1 MIYPTRRAVLL
12 AALGA
17 PLGLVLALLGGQ
29 LWLLG
34 LAWAAA
40 VVAALVADGF
50 LGANP
55 LAAEIGLEAPE
66 AYFLSRPASAEVTV
80 RFGRRAP
87 AWLELALETG
97 ERLTVEPAMVRAN
110 PVAGQ
115 ARGTFALEP

>member
-1 MIYPTRRAVLL
+1 MIYPTRRAVFL

-40 VVAALVADGF
+40 VVAALVADG
-50 LGANP
+50 LLAANP
-55 LAAEIGLEAPE
+55 LAAEIGLQAPE
-66 AYFLSRPASAEVTV
+66 TYFLGRAASAEVTV
-80 RFGRRAP
+80 WFARRAP

-97 ERLTVEPAMVRAN
+97 GPLMVEPATVRTSPTAREAN
-110 PVAGQ
+110 GL
-115 ARGTFALEP
+115 F